1 MDNWFYKEQRV
12 LSLQYERSSKLTI
25 NSVWRLK

>member
-12 LSLQYERSSKLTI
+12 LSLQYERSSQLTI
-25 NSVWRLK
+25 NNVCGD